1 MFMEGKNTNPECW
14 IVQLTV
20 GLYILSNLDYWTK
33 YWTTV
38 DFPLCFL
45 PKKGN
50 GEKMTLTK
58 IFNKHLL
65 KSCGTNNILQKAL
78 ILDPKKAD
86 EISSPEHLLGDRR
99 IKSQVGDSQRIIPY

>member
-1 MFMEGKNTNPECW
+1 MGGKNTNPECW

-20 GLYILSNLDYWTK
+20 GLYILSNLDHWTE

-38 DFPLCFL
+38 DFPLHFL

-50 GEKMTLTK
+50 GEKMTSTK

-78 ILDPKKAD
+78 KLDPKKAD
-86 EISSPEHLLGDRR
+86 EISTPEHLLGVRR
-99 IKSQVGDSQRIIPY
+99 IKLQVWKDWRIIP